1 MIFMEMTF
9 GKAHDIWS
17 RVISGDSTLTE
28 DEVKAAAKWFDD
40 FSAKLSD
47 KASQSEQE
55 LQEAIQSKE
64 NKETIER
71 RKREAAES
79 DKRQLED
86 FINKYDDLINWL
98 KARKVENFDNN
109 IQPSPHL

>member
-1 MIFMEMTF
+1 MEMTF

-64 NKETIER
+64 NIETIER
-71 RKREAAES
+71 KRKAAES
-79 DKRQLED
+79 DKCQLND
-86 FINKYDDLINWL
+86 CIRKYDDLI
-98 KARKVENFDNN
+98 
-109 IQPSPHL
+109 S